1 MVEER
6 KTRSKMFLCIFKI
19 ICTRITFR
27 IKKPKKAVHWCFCL
41 ALRHMDR

>member
-6 KTRSKMFLCIFKI
+6 KTRSKMFSCIFKI

-27 IKKPKKAVHWCFCL
+27 IKKPRKAVHWCFRL
-41 ALRHMDR
+41 ALRRTDR